1 MLLRRTSESTFFH
14 GEQKT
19 IIVDLAKTQHYS
31 FMKPQQSIILQSENS
46 PHCKDAKPPP
56 TPGLWRTRPWPCFS
70 HCDGW
75 QSLMGNNPW
84 SGRAPTPGGKST
96 TACQDCW
103 YGHQSDFELKQS
115 IPGLFTNGSGP
126 KGNALS
132 HGLVM
137 GVGKPWENL
146 MAR

>member
-56 TPGLWRTRPWPCFS
+56 HPWAVE
-70 HCDGW
+70 
-75 QSLMGNNPW
+75 N
-84 SGRAPTPGGKST
+84 T
-96 TACQDCW
+96 T
-103 YGHQSDFELKQS
+103 L
-115 IPGLFTNGSGP
+115 
-126 KGNALS
+126 AL
-132 HGLVM
+132 LL
-137 GVGKPWENL
+137 PL
-146 MAR
+146 